1 MRRLRLPFLFLLPAA
16 VAAAC
21 SPDSSGSSPAST
33 GPAGAGVTGTPLPCD
48 VSQALTRCHDCHSSP
63 TKFGA
68 PMSLVTYEDLVRDAP
83 STPGVSVLLRA
94 LERMK
99 SPDKPMPPVP
109 RERASFK
116 EYGPL
121 DAWLE
126 RGFPPGDPA
135 TKCEPAATADGGTP
149 APSCEPNMQL
159 RAESPYA
166 LGENTD
172 DIYVCYGVDVPAPA
186 DKRQVTGILP
196 RVDDTAVVH
205 HIVVFEADKTES
217 PKPHKCKSIFPIDW
231 KAIYAWAP
239 GAPAYVL
246 PDEAGFPMAEGAPT
260 HLVVQVHYSNLKH
273 EAGHVDATGVDL
285 CTTETPRKYDAD
297 ILWVGGFDFAA
308 PPHKTSTVE
317 CTFDWGQNWA
327 KYLPL
332 QVVQAWPHMHQLGR
346 KLTTDLVRADGVTV
360 PLGHADPFSFFD
372 QAAYPVDATMS
383 NGDKIVT
390 RCTWENTT
398 DQTVIWG
405 EETNQEMCFNLLT
418 YYPRIPLPQFSGPA
432 ASYLSDCKM
441 QKP

>member
-1 MRRLRLPFLFLLPAA
+1 MRRLRPASFLVP
-16 VAAAC
+16 VALVAAC
-21 SPDSSGSSPAST
+21 SPDSSTSSPSSS
-33 GPAGAGVTGTPLPCD
+33 GPAAQGATGTPLPCD
-48 VSQALTRCHDCHSSP
+48 VSEALTRCRDCHSSP
-63 TKFGA
+63 TRFGA
-68 PMSLVTYEDLVRDAP
+68 PMSLVTYEDLVRDTP
-83 STPGVSVLLRA
+83 STPGVSTLVRA

-99 SPDKPMPPVP
+99 SSDRPMPPVP
-109 RERASFK
+109 RERASFA

-135 TKCEPAATADGGTP
+135 AKCAPATSPDGGAVTPTCEPDLPLRP
-149 APSCEPNMQL
+149 A
-159 RAESPYA
+159 SPYSLA
-166 LGENTD
+166 EGTED
-172 DIYVCYGVDVPAPA
+172 VYVCYGVEVPAPA
-186 DKRQVTGILP
+186 GKRQVTGIVP

-205 HIVVFEADKTES
+205 HIVVFEADKPES
-217 PKPHKCKSIFPIDW
+217 TKPHKCKDIFPIDW

-239 GAPAYVL
+239 GAPPYML
-246 PDEAGFPMAEGAPT
+246 PEEAGFPMAEGAPT

-297 ILWVGGFDFAA
+297 IMWIGGFDFSL
-308 PPHKTSTVE
+308 PPHRSSTVE
-317 CTFDWGQNWA
+317 CTFDWGHNWD

-332 QVVQAWPHMHQLGR
+332 QIVQSWPHMHQLGR
-346 KLTTDLVRADGVTV
+346 KLTTDLVRADGTTV

-372 QAAYPVDATMS
+372 QAGYAVDATVS
-383 NGDKIVT
+383 NGDRFVT

-398 DQTVIWG
+398 DQTVVWG
-405 EETNQEMCFNLLT
+405 EETHQEMCFNLLT